1 MKVYQDSS
9 FNMGTRFNLLL
20 PGIDIPE
27 GDSLFHSCTHE
38 LKRLENMLSCFI
50 PESEVSSINAHGF
63 QQSVEVS
70 NELFELLERCI
81 EYFNMTQGAFDI
93 SLGKLIDQWS
103 ENQQDQDMDN
113 LHTDTGADKIILDRE
128 KMTVRYTSPSIK
140 INLGGIGKG
149 YALDKVRKLLS
160 DFGITSAFISF
171 GESSVSC
178 IGKHP
183 HGDFWPLGIQDYYNK
198 DKSIATLKLV
208 DQSISTSG
216 NIGNNNHII
225 DPTNKKPGIEKKM
238 ITVKSSSAITAEV
251 LSTALV
257 VANKVQKGKI
267 IQEFQDIEVIEVT
280 YSNKTAGV
288 SKYNSIE

>member
-113 LHTDTGADKIILDRE
+113 LHTDTGA
-128 KMTVRYTSPSIK
+128 M
-140 INLGGIGKG
+140 
-149 YALDKVRKLLS
+149 A
-160 DFGITSAFISF
+160 
-171 GESSVSC
+171 C
-178 IGKHP
+178 
-183 HGDFWPLGIQDYYNK
+183 
-198 DKSIATLKLV
+198 
-208 DQSISTSG
+208 
-216 NIGNNNHII
+216 
-225 DPTNKKPGIEKKM
+225 
-238 ITVKSSSAITAEV
+238 
-251 LSTALV
+251 
-257 VANKVQKGKI
+257 
-267 IQEFQDIEVIEVT
+267 
-280 YSNKTAGV
+280 
-288 SKYNSIE
+288 